1 MPERATQTV
10 HCLLRSN
17 SEHIVVL
24 IEVGVV
30 DTLDNHLVVA
40 VNELLAVNRLLIV
53 GHGDFGNANCR
64 VKRDCYV
71 VRTSHVYFVV
81 NISTLSI
88 SV

>member
-1 MPERATQTV
+1 MPERAAKAS
-10 HCLLRSN
+10 HFFLGSDG
-17 SEHIVVL
+17 EHIVVL

-30 DTLDNHLVVA
+30 DTLDDNLVVA